1 MLKGDSQHQMLAS
14 LCTLIP
20 THMCALL
27 TQACVHGQ
35 VKRESKQVKIAMDFR
50 GEENSQI
57 DRCGIRKYLCSS
69 SETVRRLKRQ
79 KSGAGKKVQ
88 WVEGLAGYASPSKFR
103 HQKPRE
109 YPRQWHTS
117 VTPVILGDRRYL
129 EAHGRLAWSKR
140 RCHGNKKDAVSA
152 WREVKTVE
160 ILKTDPHL
168 GTCRVTQGANLWIYL
183 GRSLKLA

>member
-1 MLKGDSQHQMLAS
+1 MCTRASKKG
-14 LCTLIP
+14 
-20 THMCALL
+20 
-27 TQACVHGQ
+27 
-35 VKRESKQVKIAMDFR
+35 VKTIAMDFR
-50 GEENSQI
+50 GEEISQI

-69 SETVRRLKRQ
+69 SETVWRLKRQ

-88 WVEGLAGYASPSKFR
+88 WVEGLAVYASPSKFR
-103 HQKPRE
+103 HQKYE

-129 EAHGRLAWSKR
+129 EAHGRRAWSKR

-152 WREVKTVE
+152 RREVKTVE
-160 ILKTDPHL
+160 ILKTYPHL
-168 GTCRVTQGANLWIYL
+168 GTCRVTQGVNLCVYL